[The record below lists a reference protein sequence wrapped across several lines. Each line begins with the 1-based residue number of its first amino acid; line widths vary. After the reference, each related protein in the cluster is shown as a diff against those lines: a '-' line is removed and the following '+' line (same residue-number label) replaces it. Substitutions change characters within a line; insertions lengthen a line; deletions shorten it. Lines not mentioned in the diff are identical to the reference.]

1 MSAKVDYALRAVVAL
16 ARIAPASIKGDQLAL
31 QQAIPFRFLEVTLSE
46 LRHAGLVA
54 SRRGSDGGYWL
65 AKEPREITVRDVVVA
80 VEGSLADVRPTA
92 TDGRRPAIDADP
104 PRGDG
109 DSGDGDDGVPD
120 VALDVRHA
128 TGGVWAEAVAH
139 LDDHLA
145 GITLAD
151 LVRVAETDLPFQ
163 IR

>member
-16 ARIAPASIKGDQLAL
+16 ARVAPASMKGDRLAL
-31 QQAIPFRFLEVTLSE
+31 EQAIPFRFLEVTLSE

-65 AKEPREITVRDVVVA
+65 AKEPHEITVRDVVVA
-80 VEGSLADVRPTA
+80 VEGSVADLRPTA
-92 TDGRRPAIDADP
+92 TDGRLTEAAD
-104 PRGDG
+104 
-109 DSGDGDDGVPD
+109 DDEQIA
-120 VALDVRHA
+120 VARDVRHA
-128 TGGVWAEAVAH
+128 TGGVWADAVAH

-151 LVRVAETDLPFQ
+151 LVDAADLPVQ